1 MRRFD
6 RARQIAALD
15 PQTEYRQIYRMLFT
29 YEFPWDLNESLSFA
43 LFRTYAVPSIGRLLE
58 RTGEFTERTQKRYD
72 DTALILDTILEHGP
86 DAGDGRE
93 ALRRMNQMH
102 RAYGISN
109 DDLRYVLS
117 TFVVVPTRWLDEFG
131 WRRLTP
137 AERMATVNHYRDV
150 GAHMGI
156 KDIPET
162 YQGFESLL
170 DDYERAHFGF
180 DEGSLAVADATLDL
194 MATFPPNH
202 LLPKAAVR
210 QFAYAVMDDPLL
222 DAFGYPRPHPAVRAA
237 ARRGL
242 KARAALLRLMPPRTT
257 PKFVRDLPNIRSYPR
272 GYDVRNLGTFPTPDA
287 PFDPAPEPT
296 GAPAQDDSA
305 ATG

>member
-1 MRRFD
+1 MKRFD

-15 PQTEYRQIYRMLFT
+15 PQTDYRQIYRLLFL

-43 LFRTYAVPSIGRLLE
+43 LFRTYAVPSIGRLLQQ
-58 RTGEFTERTQKRYD
+58 TGEFTERTQKRYD
-72 DTALILDTILEHGP
+72 DTALILDAILVDGP

-93 ALRRMNQMH
+93 ALRRMNRMH

-117 TFVVVPTRWLDEFG
+117 TFVVVPTRWLDQFG

-137 AERMATVNHYRDV
+137 AERVATVNYYRDV

-162 YQGFESLL
+162 YQGFEWLL
-170 DDYERAHFGF
+170 DDYERSHFGF
-180 DEGSLAVADATLDL
+180 DDGSLAVADATLDL
-194 MATFPPNH
+194 MATFPPKH

-210 QFAYAVMDDPLL
+210 RFAYAVMDDPLL
-222 DAFGYPRPHPAVRAA
+222 DAFRYPHPHPAVRAA
-237 ARRGL
+237 ARGAL
-242 KARAALLRLMPPRTT
+242 SARAALVRLMPPRTT
-257 PKFVRDLPNIRSYPR
+257 PKRVRDLPNIRSYP
-272 GYDVRNLGTFPTPDA
+272 GGFDVRNLGTFPDRDLAPDA
-287 PFDPAPEPT
+287 SPSQDRPT
-296 GAPAQDDSA
+296 
-305 ATG
+305 ATA